1 MNGNR
6 TTRTQSTKPVN
17 INISFTINPKNI
29 LNQQSFGLDKYII
42 FKIFSQMKNK
52 KIAGAIQP
60 QSL

>member
-29 LNQQSFGLDKYII
+29 LNQQSFGLDKYIV

-52 KIAGAIQP
+52 KIAGPIQP

>member
-29 LNQQSFGLDKYII
+29 LNQQSFGLDKYIV